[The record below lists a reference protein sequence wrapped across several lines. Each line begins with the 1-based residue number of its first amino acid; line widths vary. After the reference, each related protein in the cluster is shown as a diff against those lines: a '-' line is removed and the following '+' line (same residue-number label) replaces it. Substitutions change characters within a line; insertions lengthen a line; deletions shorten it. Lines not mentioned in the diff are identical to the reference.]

1 MRKIFYLFLLFFF
14 FSLIVSGYAQKD
26 NTPPQVSIINP
37 KNGQVV
43 SDTVKIQVKAT
54 DNVGVTKVE
63 YYIDG
68 KKVGE
73 NTKSPYEYNWDT
85 TKYANG
91 NHTIQVK
98 AYDKAGNVGNAK
110 ITVNVQNIK
119 QNVWEKTFGGSGD
132 DGAYSIQQT
141 KDGGYIVAGYTRSF
155 GAGGSDVYVIKVDE
169 NGNKMWEKTFGGSGD
184 DGAYSIQQTND
195 GGYIVAG
202 VTDSFGAGGSDV
214 YVIRLDENGNKL
226 WEKTYGGSGN
236 DGAYS
241 IQQTSDGGYIVAG
254 GTNSFGAGEI
264 DFYIIK
270 LDKDGNKVWEKTYGG
285 NDYDDAYS
293 IQQTTDGGYIVA
305 GWTNS
310 FGAGNWDIYVIKL
323 DENGNK
329 VWEKTYGGGG
339 DDLAYSIQQTTDG
352 GYIIAGGTNSF
363 GAGDCDVYVLKL
375 DEDGNMIWEDTFGGS
390 NDDLANSI
398 QQTKD
403 GGYIVAGEKK
413 SFGAGDRD
421 VYIIKLDEN
430 GNMVWEKT
438 YGGSGDDSANS
449 IQQTKDGGYIVAGY
463 TESFG
468 AGGWDV
474 YIIKMDAEGNTGPY
488 PTK

>member
-1 MRKIFYLFLLFFF
+1 VRKLLLTLLILTLFISVSYSQL
-14 FSLIVSGYAQKD
+14 SVKIVS
-26 NTPPQVSIINP
+26 P
-37 KNGQVV
+37 KNGETVSGNVTIKVEV
-43 SDTVKIQVKAT
+43 SDPT
-54 DNVGVTKVE
+54 NVSKVE
-63 YYIDG
+63 FYINNE
-68 KKVGE
+68 KVGE
-73 NTKSPYEYNWDT
+73 VTKSPFEYILYT
-85 TKYANG
+85 TLYPNG
-91 NHTIQVK
+91 EYTIIVRV
-98 AYDKAGNVGNAK
+98 Y
-110 ITVNVQNIK
+110 
-119 QNVWEKTFGGSGD
+119 EKTGLMTGVRIKIWIENTHYTGWQKTYGGSGD
-132 DGAYSIQQT
+132 DRAYSIQQT
-141 KDGGYIVAGYTRSF
+141 TDGGYIIAGKTGDFYS
-155 GAGGSDVYVIKVDE
+155 GDVYIIKLDKD
-169 NGNKMWEKTFGGSGD
+169 GNKMWEKTFGGSGD
-184 DGAYSIQQTND
+184 DGAYSIQQTTD

-202 VTDSFGAGGSDV
+202 WTNSFGAGNWDI
-214 YVIRLDENGNKL
+214 YVIKLDANGNMV
-226 WEKTYGGSGN
+226 WEKTYGGN
-236 DGAYS
+236 DYDLAYS
-241 IQQTSDGGYIVAG
+241 IQQTTDGGYIVAG
-254 GTNSFGAGEI
+254 WTNSFGAGES

-270 LDKDGNKVWEKTYGG
+270 PDENGNKVWEKTYGG
-285 NDYDDAYS
+285 NDYDLAYS